1 MSMPQPRLSKL
12 ELQIMEAFWRDGA
25 LSIRDVQER
34 FSEKKRPAYTTVQT
48 MVNRLEAKGA
58 LRRTSKTGNAHIF
71 EAAISQG
78 AAQRRLTDEFIALF
92 GGRMQPLM
100 SHLVESGKLTLE
112 DVQDAERKLHELSK
126 KKDLRK

>member
-1 MSMPQPRLSKL
+1 MTQPRLSKL
-12 ELQIMEAFWRDGA
+12 ELQIMEAFWREGA

-34 FSEKKRPAYTTVQT
+34 FPEKKRPAYTTVQT

-58 LRRTSKTGNAHIF
+58 LRRAAKTGNAHIF
-71 EAAISQG
+71 EATVSQG
-78 AAQRRLTDEFIALF
+78 AAQRRLIDEFIALF

-112 DVQDAERKLHELSK
+112 DVQDAEKKLHELSK
-126 KKDLRK
+126 KKELRK

>member
-1 MSMPQPRLSKL
+1 MPRPKLSKL

-34 FSEKKRPAYTTVQT
+34 FLEKSRPAYTTVQT

-58 LRRTSKTGNAHIF
+58 LRRTAKSGNAHIF
-71 EAAISQG
+71 EATVSQG
-78 AAQRRLTDEFIALF
+78 AAQRRLVDEFLALF

-100 SHLVESGKLTLE
+100 AQLVESGRLTLE
-112 DVQDAERKLHELSK
+112 DIQEAEKKLRELAK
-126 KKDLRK
+126 EKGK

>member
-1 MSMPQPRLSKL
+1 MAQPRLSKL

-34 FSEKKRPAYTTVQT
+34 FPEKKRPAYTTVQT

-58 LRRTSKTGNAHIF
+58 LRRTAKTGNAHIF
-71 EAAISQG
+71 EAAVSKG
-78 AAQRRLTDEFIALF
+78 SAQRRLIDEFIALF

-100 SHLVESGKLTLE
+100 SHLVESGNLRLE
-112 DVQDAERKLHELSK
+112 DVQEAEKRLRELAK
-126 KKDLRK
+126 KKEPRK